1 MSKQKNGM
9 TFTVGG
15 MSCAACAARVER
27 AVAALP
33 EAEEVSVNLLTA
45 TLRVRGEI
53 SAEAVVS
60 AVSAAGYTAKRQGE
74 KTDAAETQAAER
86 KKEGRE
92 QLWRFLISLGILL
105 PLMWISM
112 GGMLGLPRPRVF
124 DENPAVLGLTQLLL
138 AGAVLLCERGFFVR
152 GARGA
157 WHRAPNMDT
166 LVALGSGVS
175 FLYSTGVLFAI
186 LTAMGEGDVAA
197 ASHLS
202 HGLYFE
208 SAAMILVLISLGKM
222 LEARAKGKSTDA
234 IRALLSLA
242 PDTCVRW
249 QDGREERVPVSDI
262 RAGDIV
268 LLRPGERV
276 PVDGEILFGG
286 GAFDE
291 SALTG
296 ESLPVDK
303 GVGDR
308 VFAAAVSLTGTLRV
322 RATGVGEDTAL
333 GRIVAAVKDASAT
346 KAPIA
351 RLADRVAGVFVPVV
365 IFISI
370 VTFSLHLILGAE
382 LSAAVGYAIS
392 VLVISCP
399 CALGLATP
407 VAIMVGSG
415 KAARHGILFKTAAS
429 LEKMGRVRT
438 VLLDKTGT
446 LTTGAL
452 RVTDVLP
459 AEGVEEARLLSVA
472 LSLEMGSEHPLG
484 RAVVAYAE
492 ERGLSPLPVSEFVAE
507 AGRGVR
513 GVLDGVPILGGKSG
527 YAGGEN
533 TEMLA
538 AQLGKEGKTA
548 LFFRM
553 GEKPLGALAL
563 ADTLKEDSAE
573 ALRQLRKM
581 GIRTCL
587 LTGDRSEV
595 ATAVAAGLAIDEVRA
610 GLLPEEKAAVVTEYA
625 REGATVMVGDG
636 INDAPAL
643 TAAHVGVAM
652 GAGTDI
658 AIEAADVV
666 LSGQGM
672 LRLADAIAL
681 SRKTMRVIKENLFWA
696 FFYNIICIPLAAG
709 ALVPLFG
716 WHLSP
721 MVGAAAMSVS
731 SLTVVSNAL
740 RLRGAKMTTDIVKNE
755 NDNLHRCDSEGC
767 PSVKEGKDKTMQITL
782 KIEGMMCPHCEARVR
797 DTLLAVAGVTEAAVS
812 HTAGTAV
819 VSGESLSGDALA
831 QAVTGAGYTVTAW
844 K

>member
-1 MSKQKNGM
+1 MSEEKRSM
-9 TFTVGG
+9 TFAVFG

-33 EAEEVSVNLLTA
+33 DVTEASVSLLTA
-45 TLRVRGEI
+45 TLRVRG
-53 SAEAVVS
+53 SVTADAVIA
-60 AVSAAGYTAKRQGE
+60 AVTAAGYTAKEAE
-74 KTDAAETQAAER
+74 KGRTQMPA
-86 KKEGRE
+86 KKAGGW
-92 QLWRFLISLGILL
+92 LWRFIPSLCLLL
-105 PLMWISM
+105 PLMWLSM
-112 GGMLGLPRPRVF
+112 GGMLGLPRPTVLAE
-124 DENPAVLGLTQLLL
+124 DPALLGLCQLLL
-138 AGAVLLCERGFFVR
+138 SLAVLIFMREFFVR

-175 FLYSTGVLFAI
+175 FLYSTGVLVAVFLSARAGDM
-186 LTAMGEGDVAA
+186 AMAK
-197 ASHLS
+197 HLS
-202 HGLYFE
+202 HGFYFE

-222 LEARAKGKSTDA
+222 LEERAKGKSTDA

-262 RAGDIV
+262 RVGDIIV
-268 LLRPGERV
+268 LRPGERV
-276 PVDGEILFGG
+276 PVDGEILLGG

-303 GVGDR
+303 GVGDC

-333 GRIVAAVKDASAT
+333 GRIVAAVKEATAT

-365 IFISI
+365 LFISI

-459 AEGVEEARLLSVA
+459 AAGVEEARLLSVA

-492 ERGLSPLPVSEFVAE
+492 ARGLSPLPVSDFVAE

-513 GVLDGVPILGGKSG
+513 GVLDGVPVLGGKSS
-527 YAGGEN
+527 YAGYEG
-533 TEMLA
+533 TEQVA
-538 AQLGKEGKTA
+538 ARFGKEGKTT

-553 GEKPLGALAL
+553 REEPLGALAL
-563 ADTLKEDSAE
+563 ADTLKEDSAA
-573 ALRQLRKM
+573 ALRHLRKM

-587 LTGDRSEV
+587 LTGDRPEV
-595 ATAVAAGLAIDEVRA
+595 AAAVAAGLAIDEVRA
-610 GLLPEEKAAVVTEYA
+610 GLLPEEKAAVVTECA
-625 REGATVMVGDG
+625 REGVTVMVGDG

-709 ALVPLFG
+709 AFVPLLG
-716 WHLSP
+716 WRLSP

-740 RLRGAKMTTDIVKNE
+740 RLRGAKMATKVVKK
-755 NDNLHRCDSEGC
+755 R
-767 PSVKEGKDKTMQITL
+767 Q
-782 KIEGMMCPHCEARVR
+782 
-797 DTLLAVAGVTEAAVS
+797 
-812 HTAGTAV
+812 
-819 VSGESLSGDALA
+819 
-831 QAVTGAGYTVTAW
+831 Q
-844 K
+844 